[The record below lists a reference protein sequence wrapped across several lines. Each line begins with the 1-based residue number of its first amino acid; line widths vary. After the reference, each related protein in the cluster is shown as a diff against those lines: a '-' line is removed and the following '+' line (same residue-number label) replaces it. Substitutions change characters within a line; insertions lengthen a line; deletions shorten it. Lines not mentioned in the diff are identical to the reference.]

1 MHDEFSRFFPRTRR
15 SSLTDGS
22 SPDLSK
28 SLSATALLCEKYDNC
43 FFFFQFNRSLKKSSA
58 KPGSIFLG
66 NIIWHGFCGSVD
78 GGYLGLYF
86 SPVEETGSLSSF
98 LSLSLSLSLFLYNL
112 RNTREVHRI
121 LLRFGRFRIR
131 NFHEIVT
138 KWGTQNK
145 RHSDTET
152 AEGFGWDTVT
162 ADHDHAKTSEKAL
175 TDTSKFGFYLRSFL
189 PAWCRSDTKTWF
201 VQNFKQS
208 LSKIVL
214 IFRKSVWKQDS
225 HGVFQPQGVIVLN
238 IETVLNLTSFLRRLD
253 LEFLIISFAIR

>member
-1 MHDEFSRFFPRTRR
+1 MHDEFSRFFPRARR

-43 FFFFQFNRSLKKSSA
+43 FFFFQFNRGLK
-58 KPGSIFLG
+58 
-66 NIIWHGFCGSVD
+66 
-78 GGYLGLYF
+78 
-86 SPVEETGSLSSF
+86 SPVQSPGQSSLETSFDMGFAAASTVDIWASISLRWKKLVF
-98 LSLSLSLSLFLYNL
+98 SLPSSLSLSLFLYNL

-145 RHSDTET
+145 RHSDTGT

-189 PAWCRSDTKTWF
+189 PVTAYPIDFCKKL
-201 VQNFKQS
+201 VQ
-208 LSKIVL
+208 
-214 IFRKSVWKQDS
+214 VWL
-225 HGVFQPQGVIVLN
+225 GPL
-238 IETVLNLTSFLRRLD
+238 
-253 LEFLIISFAIR
+253 